1 MKSKFAKTAVA
12 VLALATAA
20 SAGYAVAQAHQP
32 HMQKALGDL
41 QDARNELNLATRDKA
56 GHRARAVQ
64 LIDETIGEVRAGMA
78 AGEQYD
84 ARHHP

>member
-1 MKSKFAKTAVA
+1 MMMKFAMGAA
-12 VLALATAA
+12 GVLALAAVA
-20 SAGYAVAQAHQP
+20 SAGYAVGQVHQP
-32 HMQKALGDL
+32 HMEKALGDL

-64 LIDETIGEVRAGMA
+64 LVDETIGEVRAGMA

-84 ARHHP
+84 ARHQ